1 MKPKE
6 KQIRLWIGGMTCVH
20 CQSRIEKALRRTD
33 GIVRASVSFS
43 TGAADI
49 TYDARKLSTG
59 DIKGIIT
66 GLGYQPFLEPG
77 GIRPDF
83 GRVTMTLLLILLLYT
98 LLEGLGILNYLV
110 PGALADSSMGY
121 GMLFLTGLAT
131 SVHCI
136 AMCGG
141 INLSQC
147 IPRPEG
153 GRAFLPAPCYNLG
166 RVISYTAIGFLL
178 GSMGFSLAAERLEC
192 PPCFRELR
200 SCWQDRLW

>member
-83 GRVTMTLLLILLLYT
+83 GRVTMTLLLILLLYA

-110 PGALADSSMGY
+110 PGALADSGMGY

-147 IPRPEG
+147 IPVRKAA
-153 GRAFLPAPCYNLG
+153 GRSYRRYAIIWAGSSPTPQSAFCWD
-166 RVISYTAIGFLL
+166 RWD
-178 GSMGFSLAAERLEC
+178 FSLAAERLEC